1 MDRAT
6 EDLKETIMRRQEIDK
21 LVLRVR
27 REFGVRS

>member
-27 REFGVRS
+27 REFVVRS